1 MSDKPAEIKRT
12 EAEAAK
18 REKMVSAAY
27 LRLLGHTQEDVA
39 TSVGV
44 SPRTVWTWEN
54 ERADWPEMVELARSR
69 WLSGLAG
76 TARDT
81 LHKAIRDVGNGKLAL
96 DVIERLDPALL
107 PARMRHEIVGDL
119 PSISIELTRPDDE

>member
-27 LRLLGHTQEDVA
+27 LRLLGHTQEEVA

-54 ERADWPEMVELARSR
+54 ERADWPEMVEEARTR

-81 LHKAIRDVGNGKLAL
+81 LHKAIRDANNGKLAL

-119 PSISIELTRPDDE
+119 PVVRFEMLTDDE